1 MLRLL
6 YLMTLVVCCLPLLP
20 GLGGVLL
27 SAVSYLP
34 VLGLSEPNLDGW
46 RAMQEWPGTN
56 KAIQLTLFTGIAAS
70 FFAVLFTFLI
80 LQSCWGTRFWKRIEQ
95 WLSPLLAMPHVAF
108 AIGFA
113 LTFAPSG
120 WLFRFIALFTGQEQ
134 PYHWSLV
141 QDSSGIG
148 LILALA
154 VKETPFLLLMS
165 LSVLKQ
171 MQVDR
176 LLAASQSLGYNR
188 TAAWLKVVFPQ
199 WLPKMRFPI
208 YAVLAYG
215 LSVVD
220 VAMIL
225 GPTSPTTF
233 AVLVWQWFNDP
244 DLSMLP
250 RAAAGAISLFVLC
263 FGTLLLY
270 RLFEYVLV
278 NVWQNWQ
285 FSGSKTY
292 SLPGRHLFKF
302 VALLPFMMIP
312 LLLVWSFAL
321 RWRFPDIWPTR
332 ISTRFWEQES
342 SHLIELATNSLILGL
357 ISATVALI
365 FAVGCL
371 EYRDKYHKSLPQ
383 LVIAVPMLIPQ
394 LSILFGI
401 QVAIYMLPGQW
412 HVPATI
418 WAHILFAFPYVYL
431 ALDGP
436 WKSFDQRLTQTARS
450 LGHSPFKAW
459 WQVKL
464 PIVIPAVLL
473 AWAVGLSVSFAQY
486 LPTQLLGAG
495 RITTLTTEA
504 VSLASGQDRRIS
516 AVYGLIQAFLPLVF
530 FAFALAASR
539 LADPRRR
546 LARHDE
552 SRESVNEFVRTK
564 PDYKI

>member
-6 YLMTLVVCCLPLLP
+6 YILTLTVCCLPLIP

-34 VLGLSEPNLDGW
+34 VLGLDEPNIAGW
-46 RAMQEWPGTN
+46 QAMMAWPGTVVSL
-56 KAIQLTLFTGIAAS
+56 KITLYTGISAS
-70 FFAVLFTFLI
+70 ILAVLFTFLI
-80 LQSCWGTRFWKRIEQ
+80 LQACWGTKRWQRIEK

-113 LTFAPSG
+113 FTFAPSG
-120 WLFRFIALFTGQEQ
+120 WLFRLAALFSGETE

-141 QDSSGIG
+141 QDQYGIG
-148 LILALA
+148 FIIALA
-154 VKETPFLLLMS
+154 IKETPFLLLMS

-171 MQVDR
+171 MQVDK
-176 LLAASQSLGYNR
+176 LLTVSQSLGYNR
-188 TAAWLKVVFPQ
+188 GAAWFKVVFPQ

-220 VAMIL
+220 VAMII

-233 AVLVWQWFNDP
+233 AVLVWHWFNDP
-244 DLSMLP
+244 DLQLLP
-250 RAAAGAISLFVLC
+250 RAAAGAISLFLLC
-263 FGTLLLY
+263 FGVLLIY
-270 RLFEYVLV
+270 RGFEHVIV
-278 NVWQNWQ
+278 RFWQNWQ
-285 FSGSKTY
+285 FSGSKHI
-292 SLPGRHLFKF
+292 SLPGKQLFN
-302 VALLPFMMIP
+302 VIALVPFLMIP
-312 LLLVWSFAL
+312 VLLIWSFAL

-332 ISTRFWEQES
+332 LSTRFWEQES
-342 SHLIELATNSLILGL
+342 SHLVELAINSLILGL
-357 ISATVALI
+357 VSASVALI
-365 FAVGCL
+365 FAIGCL
-371 EYRDKYHKSLPQ
+371 EYRDKYHKSVPQ
-383 LVIAVPMLIPQ
+383 LVIAIPMLIPQ

-450 LGHSPFKAW
+450 LGQSPFKAW
-459 WQVKL
+459 CAVKL
-464 PIVIPAVLL
+464 PNVLPAILL

-530 FAFALAASR
+530 FAIALTASR
-539 LADPRRR
+539 LADPKRR
-546 LARHDE
+546 LAKQTE
-552 SRESVNEFVRTK
+552 QREINNEFVRTK
-564 PDYKI
+564 PHY

>member
-6 YLMTLVVCCLPLLP
+6 YVVTLTVCCLPLIP

-27 SAVSYLP
+27 SAISYLP
-34 VLGLSEPNLDGW
+34 VLGLHEPSIAGW
-46 RAMQEWPGTN
+46 QAMLAWPST
-56 KAIQLTLFTGIAAS
+56 IISLEITLYTGIAAS
-70 FFAVLFTFLI
+70 ALAVMFTFLI
-80 LQSCWGTRFWKRIEQ
+80 LQACWGTKGWRRIER
-95 WLSPLLAMPHVAF
+95 WLAPLLAMPHVAF

-120 WLFRFIALFTGQEQ
+120 WLFRFSALFSSENE
-134 PYHWSLV
+134 PYQWSLV
-141 QDSSGIG
+141 QDQYGIG

-154 VKETPFLLLMS
+154 IKETPFLLLMS
-165 LSVLKQ
+165 LAVLKQ
-171 MQVDR
+171 MRVDK
-176 LLAASQSLGYNR
+176 LLNVSQSLGYNR
-188 TAAWLKVVFPQ
+188 SAAWMKVIFPQ
-199 WLPKMRFPI
+199 WLPRMRFPI
-208 YAVLAYG
+208 YAVIAYG

-220 VAMIL
+220 VAMII
-225 GPTSPTTF
+225 GPTSPNTF

-244 DLSMLP
+244 DLQLLP

-263 FGTLLLY
+263 FAVLLAY
-270 RLFEYVLV
+270 RLFEYLIVR
-278 NVWQNWQ
+278 VWQNWQ
-285 FSGSKTY
+285 FSGSKCI
-292 SLPGRHLFKF
+292 SLPGKNLFKL
-302 VALLPFMMIP
+302 VAVIPFLMIP
-312 LLLVWSFAL
+312 VLLVWSFAL
-321 RWRFPDIWPTR
+321 RWRFPDIWPSR
-332 ISTRFWEQES
+332 FSVRFWEQES
-342 SHLIELATNSLILGL
+342 RHLIELATNSLILGL
-357 ISATVALI
+357 ISATVALV
-365 FAVGCL
+365 FAIGCL
-371 EYRDKYHKSLPQ
+371 EYRDKYHKSVPQ
-383 LVIAVPMLIPQ
+383 LVIAIPMLIPQ

-459 WQVKL
+459 SLVKL
-464 PIVIPAVLL
+464 PNVLPAILL

-530 FAFALAASR
+530 FAIALAASR
-539 LADPRRR
+539 ISDPKRR
-546 LARHDE
+546 LARQAE
-552 SRESVNEFVRTK
+552 QREISDEFVRTK
-564 PDYKI
+564 PNY

>member
-6 YLMTLVVCCLPLLP
+6 YVMTLTVCCLPLIP

-27 SAVSYLP
+27 SATSYLP
-34 VLGLSEPNLDGW
+34 VLGLTEPNLDGW
-46 RAMQEWPGTN
+46 RAMLAWPGSLN
-56 KAIQLTLFTGIAAS
+56 ALQLSVVSGVTATLL
-70 FFAVLFTFLI
+70 AVTITFLI
-80 LQSCWGTRFWKRIEQ
+80 LQRCWGTRGWNRIEK

-120 WLFRFIALFTGQEQ
+120 WLFRFFALFTQEST
-134 PYHWSLV
+134 PYTWSLV
-141 QDSSGIG
+141 QDSNGFG
-148 LILALA
+148 LIIALA
-154 VKETPFLLLMS
+154 IKETPFLLLMS
-165 LSVLKQ
+165 LSVLRQ

-188 TAAWLKVVFPQ
+188 SAAWLKVVLPQ

-225 GPTSPTTF
+225 GPSTPSTF

-244 DLSMLP
+244 DLLELP
-250 RAAAGAISLFVLC
+250 RAAAGAITLFILC
-263 FGTLLLY
+263 FGVLSVY
-270 RLFEYVLV
+270 RLFEYVLICR
-278 NVWQNWQ
+278 WQNWQ
-285 FSGSKTY
+285 FSGSKAFN
-292 SLPGRHLFKF
+292 LPGKHWFKLIAI
-302 VALLPFMMIP
+302 VPFLMIP
-312 LLLVWSFAL
+312 VLLVWSFAL
-321 RWRFPDIWPTR
+321 RWRFPDIWPSR
-332 ISTRFWEQES
+332 LSMRFWEQES
-342 SHLIELATNSLILGL
+342 SNLLELAANSLILGL
-357 ISATVALI
+357 VSATVALI
-365 FAVGCL
+365 FSIGCL
-371 EYRDKYHKSLPQ
+371 EHRDRYHKSLPQ
-383 LVIAVPMLIPQ
+383 LVIAIPMLIPQ

-401 QVAIYMLPGQW
+401 QIAIYMLPGQW

-436 WKSFDQRLTQTARS
+436 WRSFDQRLTQTARS
-450 LGHSPFKAW
+450 LGQSATKAW
-459 WQVKL
+459 WSVKL
-464 PIVIPAVLL
+464 PIVLPAILL
-473 AWAVGLSVSFAQY
+473 AWAVGLSVSFSQY

-530 FAFALAASR
+530 FCFALAASR
-539 LADPRRR
+539 FADPRRR
-546 LARHDE
+546 IAKRAPK
-552 SRESVNEFVRTK
+552 REIMNEFVRTK
-564 PDYKI
+564 PDYKV

>member
-6 YLMTLVVCCLPLLP
+6 YLMTLTVCCLPLIP

-27 SAVSYLP
+27 SATSYLP
-34 VLGLSEPNLDGW
+34 VLGLTEPNLDGW
-46 RAMQEWPGTN
+46 YAMMAWPGSG
-56 KAIQLTLFTGIAAS
+56 KALQLTLFTGVTATLL
-70 FFAVLFTFLI
+70 AVLITFLI
-80 LQSCWGTRFWKRIEQ
+80 LQRCWGTSGWSRIEK

-120 WLFRFIALFTGQEQ
+120 WLFRFFALFTQETT
-134 PYHWSLV
+134 PYTWSLV
-141 QDSSGIG
+141 QDSNGIG
-148 LILALA
+148 LVIALA
-154 VKETPFLLLMS
+154 IKETPFLLLMS
-165 LSVLKQ
+165 LSVLRQ

-188 TAAWLKVVFPQ
+188 SAAWLKVVLPQ

-225 GPTSPTTF
+225 GPSSPSTF

-244 DLSMLP
+244 DLLELP
-250 RAAAGAISLFVLC
+250 RAAAGAITLFILC
-263 FGTLLLY
+263 FGTLSIY
-270 RLFEYVLV
+270 RLLEFILICG
-278 NVWQNWQ
+278 WQNWQ
-285 FSGSKTY
+285 FSGSKMFH
-292 SLPGRHLFKF
+292 LPGKHLFKL
-302 VALLPFMMIP
+302 VAVLPFLMIP
-312 LLLVWSFAL
+312 ILLVWSFAL
-321 RWRFPDIWPTR
+321 RWRFPDSWPTR
-332 ISTRFWEQES
+332 LSTRFWEQES
-342 SHLIELATNSLILGL
+342 SNLLELAANSLILGL
-357 ISATVALI
+357 VSATVALI

-371 EYRDKYHKSLPQ
+371 EYRDKYHQSVPQ
-383 LVIAVPMLIPQ
+383 LVIAIPMLIPQ

-401 QVAIYMLPGQW
+401 QIAIYMLPGQW

-436 WKSFDQRLTQTARS
+436 WRSFDQRLTQTARS
-450 LGHSPFKAW
+450 LGHSATKAW
-459 WQVKL
+459 WAVKL
-464 PIVIPAVLL
+464 PIVLPAILL
-473 AWAVGLSVSFAQY
+473 AWAVGLSVSFSQY

-530 FAFALAASR
+530 FGLALAASR
-539 LADPRRR
+539 FADPRRR
-546 LARHDE
+546 LAKQEQTRDTMH
-552 SRESVNEFVRTK
+552 EFVRTK